1 MCGIA
6 GFISIGD
13 KRPADREIVMQ
24 MADTLTHRGPDSAG
38 YFVDGHAALGFRRL
52 SIIDLE
58 TGNQPIYNEDGSV
71 VVICNGEIFNY
82 RELRRTL
89 ERQGHTFRTKT
100 DVEVLVHLYEENGID
115 FLNQLN
121 GQFAFAIYDRKNQAM
136 FLVRDQLGI
145 NPLYYKIVRGVV
157 IFASEIKA
165 ILAHPLVSREV
176 DLTGLDQILSFP
188 GLVSPRTMF
197 KGVESLKSGHYVL
210 ADSKGLRVK
219 EYWDLNYP
227 EINAPDSEHSQSYY
241 EERLRECFE
250 RSVAYRLQA
259 DVPVGFYL
267 SGGLDS
273 SMIAAMIK
281 RVSPDTTRHSFSVD
295 FTDKELS
302 EVKHQ
307 RLMAE
312 TVGSV
317 HHELIFDETDI
328 SERLAQMIFHCECP
342 VKETYN
348 VCSMALSKAARD
360 SGVKVV
366 LTGQGADELFAGY
379 IGYRFDGA
387 GLRGSGHYGLEAA
400 LEYEIRERLW
410 GDPNLFYETDQY
422 AFKEVKTALY
432 SEQLNRSYDDFDC
445 LNFPLV
451 NKDRLRNRHSVH
463 QRSYLDFKLRLA
475 DHLLTDHGDR
485 MAMANSVE
493 ARHPFLDLDL
503 VQFVQTIPPRLKL
516 NNLVEKYILK
526 RAARDLVPRSILEKE
541 KFGFRAPAG
550 TFLSKANSELIGDLL
565 SFERIK
571 QQGYFDPYVVE
582 RIKSQYAQEGFRLNP
597 HTEVDLLMVVLT
609 FGLFLEIFQ
618 MPSLN

>member
-6 GFISIGD
+6 GFISADD
-13 KRPADREIVMQ
+13 KRPADRNIVMR

-52 SIIDLE
+52 SIIDIE
-58 TGNQPIYNEDGSV
+58 TGNQPIYNEDGSI

-82 RELRRTL
+82 RELGRTL
-89 ERQGHTFRTKT
+89 ERQGHSFRTKS
-100 DVEVLVHLYEENGID
+100 DVEVLVHLYEEKGID
-115 FLNQLN
+115 FLNDIN
-121 GQFAFAIYDRKNQAM
+121 GQFAFAIYDRKNQTL
-136 FLVRDQLGI
+136 FLARDQLGI
-145 NPLYYKIVRGVV
+145 NPLFYTMVQGVLV
-157 IFASEIKA
+157 FASEAKA
-165 ILAHPLVSREV
+165 LLAHPLVPREV

-188 GLVSPRTMF
+188 GLVSPHTMF
-197 KGVESLKSGHYVL
+197 KGIQSLKSGHYMV
-210 ADSKGLRVK
+210 ADTKGVRIK

-227 EINAPDSEHSQSYY
+227 EIDASNSEQSHAYY
-241 EERLRECFE
+241 EDRLRECFE

-281 RVSPDTTRHSFSVD
+281 RVSPDTTRHSFSVG

-317 HHELIFDETDI
+317 HHEIIFDETDI
-328 SERLAQMIFHCECP
+328 TERLARMIYHCECP

-348 VCSMALSKAARD
+348 VCSMSLSQAARD
-360 SGVKVV
+360 NGISVV

-379 IGYRFDGA
+379 VGYRFDGA
-387 GLRGSGHYGLEAA
+387 GLSGGRTYGFETVLED
-400 LEYEIRERLW
+400 EIRERLW

-422 AFKEVKTALY
+422 AFREVKTALY
-432 SEQLNRSYDDFDC
+432 SEQVNRSYDEFDC

-451 NKDRLRNRHSVH
+451 NKDRLRNRHPVH
-463 QRSYLDFKLRLA
+463 QRSYLDFKLRLV
-475 DHLLTDHGDR
+475 DHLLIEHGDR

-503 VQFVQTIPPRLKL
+503 VEFAQTIPPGLKL
-516 NNLVEKYILK
+516 NNLTEKYILK
-526 RAARDLVPRSILEKE
+526 RAARDLVPQSILEKE

-550 TFLSKANSELIGDLL
+550 TFLAKQHSELVSDLL
-565 SFERIK
+565 SYARIK
-571 QQGYFDPYVVE
+571 QQGYFSPDAVE
-582 RIKSQYAQEGFRLNP
+582 RIKFQYSQEGFRLNP
-597 HTEVDLLMVVLT
+597 HTEVDLLMLVLT

>member
-6 GFISIGD
+6 GFISIDD
-13 KRPADREIVMQ
+13 KRPADRNIVMR

-58 TGNQPIYNEDGSV
+58 TGTQPIYNEDGSI

-89 ERQGHTFRTKT
+89 ERQGHSFRTKS
-100 DVEVLVHLYEENGID
+100 DVEVLVHLYEEKGVD
-115 FLNQLN
+115 FLNDLN
-121 GQFAFAIYDRKNQAM
+121 GQFAFAIYDRKNQTM
-136 FLVRDQLGI
+136 FLARDQLGI
-145 NPLYYKIVRGVV
+145 NPLYYTIVKGALV
-157 IFASEIKA
+157 FASEIKA
-165 ILAHPLVSREV
+165 ILAHPLVPREV

-197 KGVESLKSGHYVL
+197 KGVQSLKTGHYVVV
-210 ADSKGLRVK
+210 DTKGVRVK

-227 EINAPDSEHSQSYY
+227 EIDTPPHQQSQAYY
-241 EERLRECFE
+241 EDRLRECFE

-281 RVSPDTTRHSFSVD
+281 RVSPNTTRHSFSVG

-328 SERLAQMIFHCECP
+328 AERLERMIYHCECP
-342 VKETYN
+342 VKETFN
-348 VCSMALSKAARD
+348 VCSMALSQAARD
-360 SGVKVV
+360 SGVSVV

-379 IGYRFDGA
+379 MGYRFDGA
-387 GLRGSGHYGLEAA
+387 GLRGDRNYDLEAA
-400 LEYEIRERLW
+400 LEDEIRERLW

-432 SEQLNRSYDDFDC
+432 SEPVNRSYDEFDC

-451 NKDRLRNRHSVH
+451 NKDKLRNRHPVH

-475 DHLLTDHGDR
+475 DHLLIEHGDR

-493 ARHPFLDLDL
+493 ARHPFLDLD
-503 VQFVQTIPPRLKL
+503 FVEFAQTIPPGLKL
-516 NNLVEKYILK
+516 NNLTEKYILK

-550 TFLSKANSELIGDLL
+550 TFLSKANSEVIGDLL

-571 QQGYFDPYVVE
+571 QQGYFNPDAVE
-582 RIKSQYAQEGFRLNP
+582 RIKSQYAQEGFKLNA

-609 FGLFLEIFQ
+609 FGLFLEIFK

>member
-6 GFISIGD
+6 GFISIDD
-13 KRPADREIVMQ
+13 KRPADRNIVMR

-58 TGNQPIYNEDGSV
+58 TGNQPIYNEDGSI

-82 RELRRTL
+82 GELRRTL
-89 ERQGHTFRTKT
+89 ERQGHSFRTKS
-100 DVEVLVHLYEENGID
+100 DVEVLVHLYEEKGVE
-115 FLNQLN
+115 FLNDLN
-121 GQFAFAIYDRKNQAM
+121 GQFAFAIYDRKNQTM
-136 FLVRDQLGI
+136 FLARDQLGI
-145 NPLYYKIVRGVV
+145 NPLYYTIVKGALV
-157 IFASEIKA
+157 FASEVKA
-165 ILAHPLVSREV
+165 ILAHPLVPREV

-197 KGVESLKSGHYVL
+197 KGVQSLKTGHYVVV
-210 ADSKGLRVK
+210 DTKGVRVK

-227 EINAPDSEHSQSYY
+227 EIDTPHHEQSQAYY
-241 EERLRECFE
+241 EDRLRECFE

-281 RVSPDTTRHSFSVD
+281 RVSPNTTRHSFSVG

-328 SERLAQMIFHCECP
+328 TERLERMIYHCECP
-342 VKETYN
+342 VKETFN
-348 VCSMALSKAARD
+348 VCSMALSQAARD
-360 SGVKVV
+360 SGVSVV

-379 IGYRFDGA
+379 MGYRFDGA
-387 GLRGSGHYGLEAA
+387 GLRGDRNYDLEAA
-400 LEYEIRERLW
+400 LEDEIRERLW

-432 SEQLNRSYDDFDC
+432 SEPVNRSYDEFDC

-451 NKDRLRNRHSVH
+451 NKDKLRNRHPVH

-475 DHLLTDHGDR
+475 DHLLIEHGDR

-493 ARHPFLDLDL
+493 ARHPFLDLD
-503 VQFVQTIPPRLKL
+503 FVEFAQTIPPGLKL
-516 NNLVEKYILK
+516 NNLTEKYILK

-550 TFLSKANSELIGDLL
+550 TFLSKASSEVIGDLL

-571 QQGYFDPYVVE
+571 QQGYFNPDAVE
-582 RIKSQYAQEGFRLNP
+582 RIKSKYAQEGFKLNA

-609 FGLFLEIFQ
+609 FGLFLEIFK

>member
-13 KRPADREIVMQ
+13 KRPADPKIVMQ
-24 MADTLTHRGPDSAG
+24 MAETLTHRGPDSAG

-115 FLNQLN
+115 FLNELN

-136 FLVRDQLGI
+136 FLARDQLGI
-145 NPLYYKIVRGVV
+145 NPLYYTIVRGVV

-197 KGVESLKSGHYVL
+197 KGVESLKSGYYVL
-210 ADSKGLRVK
+210 ADAKGLRVK

-227 EINAPDSEHSQSYY
+227 EIDAPDSEHSQSYY

-281 RVSPDTTRHSFSVD
+281 RVSPATTRHSFSVD

-312 TVGSV
+312 TVGSI
-317 HHELIFDETDI
+317 HHELVFDETDI
-328 SERLAQMIFHCECP
+328 TERLAQMIYHCECP

-360 SGVKVV
+360 SGVPVV

-379 IGYRFDGA
+379 VGYRFDGA
-387 GLRGSGHYGLEAA
+387 GLRGTGHYGLEAA

-463 QRSYLDFKLRLA
+463 QRSYLDCKLRLA

-503 VQFVQTIPPRLKL
+503 VKFVQTIPPRLKL
-516 NNLVEKYILK
+516 NNLIEKYILK

-582 RIKSQYAQEGFRLNP
+582 RIKSQYAQEGFSLNP

-609 FGLFLEIFQ
+609 FGLFLETFQ